1 MVLRSLAVGGSIAKL
16 CSQKSLDKIQD
27 TGNDDNEE
35 FQSGRLLKLT
45 WDDTAN
51 IWKVRDC

>member
-1 MVLRSLAVGGSIAKL
+1 MEMVAQPSTSVYGNGRIETSAIYGN
-16 CSQKSLDKIQD
+16 
-27 TGNDDNEE
+27 GNDDNEE

-45 WDDTAN
+45 WDDAAN